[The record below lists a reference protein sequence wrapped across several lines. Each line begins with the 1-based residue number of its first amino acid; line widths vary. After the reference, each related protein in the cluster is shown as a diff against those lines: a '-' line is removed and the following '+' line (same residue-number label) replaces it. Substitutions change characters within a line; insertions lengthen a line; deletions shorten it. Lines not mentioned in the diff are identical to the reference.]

1 MKVTAP
7 ACGLVSSFLP
17 PLRNKLVIGGDQDVP
32 GRACHS
38 ADPGPRLGSSH
49 RRPSHAPARAT
60 SPNLDH
66 ADLHAFYGQAAEVL
80 HDRPGNILL
89 LADRAGRQM
98 VNTTCLRRAAAQ
110 CRRAGA
116 APGQGRYVLSMQ
128 YFGERQGGI
137 LTRQNIPPD
146 ITATIYDSSARI
158 ICPDDAQDFRTL
170 LRAQFKAGR
179 LAQTVERA
187 LQATGLPSHLLVI
200 EITEQHQLADSEQT
214 RAAMADLRALGV
226 LVAIDDFGT
235 GYSSLSYIGRLR
247 PDELKLDK
255 SLVENVDAD
264 AERAGVVVAALA
276 MARSLKLEV
285 VAEGVETEAEKGFL
299 RAHGCDMA
307 QGFLYQRAMPAGEFE
322 NCRRDAVAFEI
333 HTPNLWPVIPA
344 KAG

>member
-1 MKVTAP
+1 MRLRERPRPTSTTPTCTRSTARPPRCCTTVP
-7 ACGLVSSFLP
+7 ATSCCWPTAQDARWSTPRAYGVPLP
-17 PLRNKLVIGGDQDVP
+17 SVDVP
-32 GRACHS
+32 
-38 ADPGPRLGSSH
+38 
-49 RRPSHAPARAT
+49 
-60 SPNLDH
+60 
-66 ADLHAFYGQAAEVL
+66 VL
-80 HDRPGNILL
+80 
-89 LADRAGRQM
+89 RQ
-98 VNTTCLRRAAAQ
+98 
-110 CRRAGA
+110 
-116 APGQGRYVLSMQ
+116 GQGRYVLSMQ

-235 GYSSLSYIGRLR
+235 GYSSLSYISRLR